1 MSQVSKNKILL
12 MVIDCL
18 IIISCVALS
27 FVLQAN
33 GNIPAIE
40 AMNVIMY
47 GVFCVLISA
56 FIFHVS
62 SLYKRV
68 WQFASVGEMLLIFKS
83 VTISM
88 VLSYLLTLIIPSVHV
103 HVSVAI
109 NSYLLIL
116 LGVGASRFAVRLVK
130 DYYTRQDMSGFKK
143 TLIIGAGQCGV
154 IVAKELN
161 MNANSNLLAVG
172 FIDDDPQKLSLQVVG
187 IPVLGNRKDIPAVV
201 EQHKIT
207 EIIIALPSVSR
218 KEISEIIA
226 ICKRTNASLKII
238 PHINDLLEGKISIK
252 SLRNVEVEDLLG
264 REPVVLES
272 DGIKDYI
279 ENKIILVTGAGGSI
293 GSEICRQL
301 IHFKPKKLLLLGHGE
316 NSIYQIHRELNKK
329 GIELVPIIADVQ
341 DKNRIDDV
349 FKKHQPQV
357 VFHAAA
363 HKHVPLMEE
372 NPSEAIKN
380 NVFGT
385 RNVADCAD
393 RYQAKKFVL
402 VSTDKAVNPTSIM
415 GTTKRIAEMY
425 IQCLAKNSRTS
436 FSAVRFGNV
445 LGSRGSVIPLFKE
458 QIAKGGPVTVTHP
471 DMIRY
476 FMTIPEAS
484 RLVLQAGAYAT
495 GGEIFILDMGEPVRI
510 ADLAHDLIKLSGLEP
525 NVDIQIKYTG
535 IRTGEKLYEELL
547 MNEEGMTD
555 TKHNRIF
562 IGKPANF
569 DREDIELELRRLER
583 ILGQDKDMIQELLS
597 RIVPTYIGVR
607 KVKEKVLVPSS

>member
-1 MSQVSKNKILL
+1 MSKVKKHMILL
-12 MVIDCL
+12 IGTDIVI
-18 IIISCVALS
+18 IAACVALAFILHVNGNLETVSISQALLFGALSIILS
-27 FVLQAN
+27 FVTFYF
-33 GNIPAIE
+33 G
-40 AMNVIMY
+40 
-47 GVFCVLISA
+47 
-56 FIFHVS
+56 

-68 WQFASVGEMLLIFKS
+68 WQYASVGEMLLVFKA
-83 VTISM
+83 VTTSM
-88 VLSYLLTLIIPSVHV
+88 VLAYVATLILPYVYV
-103 HVSVAI
+103 PLAVAF
-109 NSYLLIL
+109 NSYLLVM

-130 DYYTRQDMSGFKK
+130 DYFVKHDLSGFKK

-154 IVAKELN
+154 IVARELKSN
-161 MNANSNLLAVG
+161 VNSNLLAVG
-172 FIDDDPQKLSLQVVG
+172 FIDDDPLKLHQSVVG
-187 IPVLGNRKDIPAVV
+187 LPVLGNRSHIQEVV
-201 EQHKIT
+201 LQHKIT
-207 EIIIALPSVSR
+207 EIIIALPSISR
-218 KEISEIIA
+218 KEISEIIS
-226 ICKRTNASLKII
+226 ICKQTSTNMKII
-238 PHINDLLEGKISIK
+238 PHINDLLEGKITMK

-264 REPVVLES
+264 RDPVVLES

-279 ENKIILVTGAGGSI
+279 EGKIVLVTGAGGSI
-293 GSEICRQL
+293 GSELCRQL
-301 IHFKPKKLLLLGHGE
+301 VNFNPGKLLLLGHGE
-316 NSIYQIHRELNKK
+316 NSIYQIHRELHSK
-329 GIELVPIIADVQ
+329 GIKLTPIIADVQ
-341 DKNRIDDV
+341 DRIRMEDV
-349 FKKHQPQV
+349 FQRFKPQV

-385 RNVADCAD
+385 RNVAELSD
-393 RYQAKKFVL
+393 RYGIEKFVL

-425 IQCLAKNSRTS
+425 IQCLAKQSKTS

-510 ADLAHDLIKLSGLEP
+510 ADLARDLIKLSGLEP
-525 NVDIQIKYTG
+525 NVDIMIEYSG

-555 TKHNRIF
+555 TKHDRIF

-583 ILGQDKDMIQELLS
+583 ILGQDKEMIQELLS
-597 RIVPTYIGVR
+597 RIVPTYSGAR
-607 KVKEKVLVPSS
+607 DNNKVLVPSS